1 MVHKQL
7 SETKN
12 TLIVPLESGAYVPYE
27 ITSWG
32 NIVNTNPLRT
42 FNEWRGVFPLH
53 STLPLKECMYRNS
66 TPQGQCGIIV
76 DS

>member
-32 NIVNTNPLRT
+32 NIVNANPLYT
-42 FNEWRGVFPLH
+42 FNEWRGGFFHCIALCHSKSVCIETLH
-53 STLPLKECMYRNS
+53 HRASVEL
-66 TPQGQCGIIV
+66 
-76 DS
+76 